1 MVSEMSVLNI
11 ILVSSFLLNLSIDWL
26 EVESAR
32 TSCLWVSFLVSW
44 TFILDEM
51 TWLQSGTYK
60 CAEWIKTFFIAYI
73 TCEVTVFVNL
83 IYMLANKY
91 SVTSM
96 SWYTPCL
103 LLAGCSLYRKVY
115 KG

>member
-11 ILVSSFLLNLSIDWL
+11 ILVSSLLLNLSIDFIS
-26 EVESAR
+26 VESAR
-32 TSCLWVSFLVSW
+32 TSCLFVSFLVSW
-44 TFILDEM
+44 TFIFDEM
-51 TWLQSGTYK
+51 TWLQSGARK
-60 CAEWIKTFFIAYI
+60 CAEWLKTFLIAYI
-73 TCEVTVFVNL
+73 TCEITVVVNL

-103 LLAGCSLYRKVY
+103 LLAGYSLYRKAY